1 MTKTSQTLQ
10 IFDDAP
16 YQTEFTARVVEI
28 RETAIALDKTL
39 FYPTGG
45 GQPGDIGHLLMPDG
59 TPIVVRETFRD
70 SKNKNLIWHEIAAQ
84 PEKIEAGL
92 MVTGS
97 INWERRYQH
106 MKMHTCLHLLCAIVH
121 APVTGCSISPDK
133 GRLDFDLPDTSP
145 DKEVVTTQLNELI
158 NASRNVT
165 IRRISADDND
175 QVQKLTRTQLVAPP
189 VIAGA
194 VRVVEI
200 PGVDVQ
206 PCGGTHVR
214 NTAEIGAVVCSKIE
228 KKSRHNRRIIIR
240 FA

>member
-1 MTKTSQTLQ
+1 
-10 IFDDAP
+10 
-16 YQTEFTARVVEI
+16 
-28 RETAIALDKTL
+28 
-39 FYPTGG
+39 
-45 GQPGDIGHLLMPDG
+45 
-59 TPIVVRETFRD
+59 VVRETFRD

-165 IRRISADDND
+165 TRRISADDND